1 MVQHVGDC
9 QPDRCLG
16 GPLVPPADPLADPAV
31 GALAALASLAVLE
44 EVRVIA
50 AYMFFELVM
59 CSSEDIDERMIK
71 STHPGETLTLA

>member
-1 MVQHVGDC
+1 VQQIGDC
-9 QPDRCLG
+9 EPDRCLG
-16 GPLVPPADPLADPAV
+16 GALGRPSDVLADRAADPA
-31 GALAALASLAVLE
+31 ALAVVE